1 VQRKRRPL
9 MGSIKLDM
17 SAPKAVTALLAYLLD
32 SGKVSAVLT
41 PRRDRDTGAYDIGL
55 VADQAGLADA
65 TPLAPVM
72 VANTGQVLS
81 SLTPAGKPLAV
92 VLKPCEL
99 RAFVE
104 RVKREQGALDNLLT
118 ISYTC
123 GGVFPL
129 EKVIEDTFTDTIPA
143 YLKRV
148 ASGEVIDGV
157 RETCTACE
165 HFVPMTADVTVSIAG
180 DAASTAACRIYL
192 NTERARELVQ
202 GLEGEHSE
210 DEFDPAMTAK
220 ILARRTAEKQRLF
233 ASISPAGD
241 GLDGLIEIFGKC
253 VGCHGCGR
261 VCPICYCLLCD
272 FESRSFDY
280 DLPYFEKELAGKR
293 ALRLPPDTIFFHLG
307 RMTHMSFSCVGCGL
321 CSDTCPVGIPVATVF
336 KKVGEHTSSLF
347 DYVPGRDVE
356 EAIPVMVFKEEEFN
370 ELG

>member
-1 VQRKRRPL
+1 
-9 MGSIKLDM
+9 MSSIKLDM
-17 SAPKAVTALLAYLLD
+17 SAPKGVTAFLEHLLGT
-32 SGKVSAVLT
+32 GKVSAVLT
-41 PRRDRDTGAYDIGL
+41 PRRDPDTGAYDIGL
-55 VADQAGLADA
+55 VTNPAGLANSA
-65 TPLAPVM
+65 PLDPVM

-81 SLTPAGKPLAV
+81 SLTPATKPLAV

-104 RVKREQGALDNLLT
+104 RVKREQGSLDNVLT

-123 GGVFPL
+123 GGVFPV
-129 EKVIEDTFTDTIPA
+129 EKVMDESFADTVPA
-143 YLKRV
+143 YLKRI
-148 ASGEVIDGV
+148 ASGGV
-157 RETCTACE
+157 VEGIRETCRACE
-165 HFVPMTADVTVSIAG
+165 HFVPLTADVMVSVAG
-180 DAASTAACRIYL
+180 DAASTSACHIYL
-192 NTERARELVQ
+192 NTERAGELAQ
-202 GLEGEHSE
+202 GLPGRQAD
-210 DEFDPAMTAK
+210 DEFDNKTTEKMRAE
-220 ILARRTAEKQRLF
+220 RTREKEKLF
-233 ASISPAGD
+233 ASLGPQGE
-241 GLDGLIEIFGKC
+241 GLDGLIEVFGKC

-280 DLPYFEKELAGKR
+280 DTPYFEKELAGKG

-321 CSDTCPVGIPVATVF
+321 CSDVCPVGIPVSAMF
-336 KKVGEHTSSLF
+336 KKVGEHTASLF

>member
-1 VQRKRRPL
+1 
-9 MGSIKLDM
+9 MSSIKLDM
-17 SAPKAVTALLAYLLD
+17 SAPKGVTALLEYLLG

-41 PRRDRDTGAYDIGL
+41 PRRDPDTGAYDIGL
-55 VADQAGLADA
+55 VADEVGLVNSAPVD
-65 TPLAPVM
+65 PVM
-72 VANTGQVLS
+72 VANTGLILS
-81 SLTPAGKPLAV
+81 ALTPATKPMAV

-104 RVKREQGALDNLLT
+104 RVKREQGSLENVLT

-129 EKVIEDTFTDTIPA
+129 ERVIEESFADTIPS

-148 ASGEVIDGV
+148 ASGEIVEGI
-157 RETCTACE
+157 RETCKACE
-165 HFVPMTADVTVSIAG
+165 YFVPITADVTVSITG
-180 DAASTAACRIYL
+180 DADSTAACRIYL
-192 NTERARELVQ
+192 NTERAKELVR
-202 GLEGEHSE
+202 GLEGEQS
-210 DEFDPAMTAK
+210 DDDFDSTLIEK
-220 ILARRTAEKQRLF
+220 VSIKRLAEKQKLL
-233 ASISPAGD
+233 ASLTPAED
-241 GLDGLIEIFGKC
+241 GLDGLIEVFGKC
-253 VGCHGCGR
+253 IGCHGCGR

-280 DLPYFEKELAGKR
+280 DLPYFEKELAGKG

-321 CSDTCPVGIPVATVF
+321 CSDTCPVGIPVAAMF
-336 KKVGEHTSSLF
+336 KKVGEHTASLF

-356 EAIPVMVFKEEEFN
+356 EAVPVMVFKEEEFH

>member
-1 VQRKRRPL
+1 
-9 MGSIKLDM
+9 MSSIKLDV
-17 SAPKAVTALLAYLLD
+17 SASKGVPALLEYLLS

-41 PRRDRDTGAYDIGL
+41 PRRDPETGAYDIGL
-55 VADQAGLADA
+55 VTDEAGLASSAPVD
-65 TPLAPVM
+65 PVM
-72 VANTGQVLS
+72 VANTGQILS
-81 SLTPAGKPLAV
+81 SLTPAAKPLAV

-104 RVKREQGALDNLLT
+104 RVKREQGSLENLLT

-129 EKVIEDTFTDTIPA
+129 ASVIEESFADTIPDF
-143 YLKRV
+143 LKRV
-148 ASGEVIDGV
+148 ASGEIVEGI
-157 RETCTACE
+157 RETCRACE
-165 HFVPMTADVTVSIAG
+165 YFVPMNADVTISIAG
-180 DAASTAACRIYL
+180 DAGSTSACRIYL
-192 NTERARELVQ
+192 NTDRARELVE
-202 GLEGEHSE
+202 GLEGKRSD
-210 DEFDPAMTAK
+210 DEFDPAPTEKLSAK
-220 ILARRTAEKQRLF
+220 RIAEKEKLF
-233 ASISPAGD
+233 ASLIPGGG
-241 GLDGLIEIFGKC
+241 GLDAMIEVLGKC

-280 DLPYFEKELAGKR
+280 DLPYFEKELAGKG

-321 CSDTCPVGIPVATVF
+321 CSDTCPVGIPIAAMF
-336 KKVGEHTSSLF
+336 KKIGEQTASLF
-347 DYVPGRDVE
+347 DYVAGRDVE